1 MNSTRTVLQR
11 RTLIR
16 ARDLAAFRAALVDL
30 ATAGRP
36 LDARRRA
43 VVVPTRASA
52 ELLRQTI
59 ERACR
64 ASGRAAQI
72 LPDFVTRADLID
84 RLALAVPGHPAM
96 LSRAEREVLLERA
109 ARATAGRGRLGG
121 APFHLRPGLV
131 SAMLDFYDELRR
143 RQRTVRRFAHAIFG
157 QLKGERGVDRGTDSL
172 IHQTCFLGFT
182 FLAYE
187 RAVRA
192 SGAMDEHGLRRL
204 LLEAQPALPFDHLVV
219 AVADHPSDPRGLWP
233 ADFDLIGR
241 LRQLSR
247 VDVVVTDGL
256 HDAGFRERIESE
268 LPGIEE
274 SRAGGPSHTPILR
287 RPANADADGTGGTDQ
302 VCWVSRDREEEL
314 RDVVRMIHERAGTR
328 DGGALERTAIV
339 FHRPL
344 PYLYLSQQVLAEGQV
359 PYQAADA
366 LPLASEPYAALL
378 DVVLTFA
385 RTGGTRESA
394 IELLLGVRPGA
405 GDGLSASGIAALD
418 EALRERRATGEA
430 DTFDREVAAY
440 FADARARRRF
450 SPDAARLAAQ
460 AAAAMRAELLPF
472 RQSTQPSM
480 QIRTILD
487 FLRRHDHTPAED
499 GLWRDRHL
507 RARAAVHLAL
517 ESLAE
522 AFARHDDTAR
532 PRGDEDVA
540 SVIRHTIEAQTF
552 TPRRGRSGVH
562 LADAVAARFGGFDHV
577 HVVGLV
583 ETDWP
588 ERTRRSIFYTAGLLK
603 SLGWPQQP
611 DQTRVQQSVFT
622 DLLGLP
628 ERTLTLHAFQLE
640 TDSIVAPSPL
650 IELARDARSVPVARP
665 APCRIF
671 DDEVLTAG
679 TIANGVLDVTAAA
692 WAALREQRPDLSLP
706 QYSGQVAARPAERY
720 RVSRVDHYVDCPFK
734 YFAENVL
741 GLPEERDEMAGL
753 TPLERG
759 NLIHELFERFY
770 RAWDAERGGSIT
782 AATLPE
788 AVARFAALTDEML
801 ARLPEADRALERAR
815 LLGSLVAPGVAE
827 RVFQME
833 ADEGGQVVRRL
844 LESELKGPFVFPML
858 GGLATRTI
866 EISGKADRIDVLHD
880 GSLRV
885 VDYKLS
891 RLPDTRTSIQIA
903 VYAHAARQ
911 WLEARDKRAYSIRE
925 AKYIAF
931 GDEDKF
937 EGALGSRDQPA
948 AIAVETRA
956 GEFAGV
962 IGRIESGEFPPQPR
976 RVSECAWCRYAGVCR
991 KEYREGGDETAEPV

>member
-1 MNSTRTVLQR
+1 M
-11 RTLIR
+11 
-16 ARDLAAFRAALVDL
+16 
-30 ATAGRP
+30 
-36 LDARRRA
+36 
-43 VVVPTRASA
+43 VPTRASA

-59 ERACR
+59 EARCR
-64 ASGRAAQI
+64 ESGRACL
-72 LPDFVTRADLID
+72 LPDFMTRAELIE
-84 RLALAVPGHPAM
+84 RLARATARPAVL

-109 ARATAGRGRLGG
+109 VGAVSNRPRLGS
-121 APFHLRPGLV
+121 APFQVRPGLV

-143 RQRTVRRFAHAIFG
+143 RQRTVRRFAHAVFA
-157 QLKGERGVDRGTDSL
+157 QLRGERGLDRGTDSL
-172 IHQTCFLGFT
+172 IQQTSFLGFA

-187 RAVRA
+187 RAVRD
-192 SGAMDEHGLRRL
+192 SGGMDEHGLRDA
-204 LLEAQPALPFDHLVV
+204 LLETQPHLPFDHLVV

-241 LRQLSR
+241 LRHLAH

-256 HDAGFRERIESE
+256 HDAGFRERIEEE

-274 SRAGGPSHTPILR
+274 TRIDGPSHAPVLR
-287 RPANADADGTGGTDQ
+287 RPAGAADEDIA
-302 VCWVSRDREEEL
+302 WVSRDREEEL
-314 RDVVRMIHERAGTR
+314 RDVVRTIYDRAESGDR
-328 DGGALERTAIV
+328 APLERTTIV

-366 LPLASEPYAALL
+366 LPLAAEPYAALL

-394 IELLLGVRPGA
+394 VELLLGVRPGS
-405 GDGLSASGIAALD
+405 DQGLGIAALD

-430 DTFDREVAAY
+430 DTFEREVAAF
-440 FADARARRRF
+440 FADTRGRRG
-450 SPDAARLAAQ
+450 SADAAARAAQ
-460 AAAAMRAELLPF
+460 AAAGMRAMLLPF
-472 RQSTQPSM
+472 RESRQPSV
-480 QIRTILD
+480 QIRTLLD
-487 FLRRHDHTPAED
+487 FLRRHEPVPDDDHP
-499 GLWRDRHL
+499 WRDRHL

-517 ESLAE
+517 ESLAA
-522 AFARHDDTAR
+522 AFARHDDTPR
-532 PRGDEDVA
+532 PRADEDVA
-540 SVIRHTIEAQTF
+540 SRIRHAIEAQTF
-552 TPRRGRSGVH
+552 TPRRGDSGVH
-562 LADAVAARFGGFDHV
+562 LVDAVAARFGEFDHV

-588 ERTRRSIFYTAGLLK
+588 ERTRRSIFYTSGLLK

-611 DQTRVQQSVFT
+611 DHTRVQQAVFV

-628 ERTLTLHAFQLE
+628 ARTLTLHAFQLE
-640 TDSIVAPSPL
+640 SDSIVAPSPL
-650 IELARDARSVPVARP
+650 LELARDANAAPVPRP
-665 APCRIF
+665 APRRLF
-671 DDEVLTAG
+671 DDEVLTGRTIPAG
-679 TIANGVLDVTAAA
+679 IADAPEAA
-692 WAALREQRPDLSLP
+692 WIALRERRPDLTLP
-706 QYSGQVAARPAERY
+706 RYSGFVAARPAERY

-770 RAWDAERGGSIT
+770 RAWDEEHGGSIT
-782 AATLPE
+782 AATLPD
-788 AVARFAALTDEML
+788 AVERFAALTDEML
-801 ARLPEADRALERAR
+801 ARLPEADRVLERAR

-844 LESELKGPFVFPML
+844 LEIELKGPFVFPLL
-858 GGLATRTI
+858 GGFKTRTV
-866 EISGKADRIDVLHD
+866 EISGKADRIDVFND
-880 GSLRV
+880 GGLRV

-911 WLEARDKRAYSIRE
+911 WLEARDKRAYSIKE

-931 GDEDKF
+931 GDEERF
-937 EGALGSRDQPA
+937 EGGLGSRTEPA

-962 IGRIESGEFPPQPR
+962 VDRIESGAFPPQPR
-976 RVSECAWCRYAGVCR
+976 RVSECTWCRYAGVCR
-991 KEYREGGDETAEPV
+991 KEYKEGEDEAAEPV

>member
-1 MNSTRTVLQR
+1 VFQR
-11 RTLIR
+11 RTLVR

-59 ERACR
+59 EARCHDFGRACL
-64 ASGRAAQI
+64 
-72 LPDFVTRADLID
+72 LPDFVTRTELME
-84 RLALAVPGHPAM
+84 RLARATARPAVL

-109 ARATAGRGRLGG
+109 VGAVSNRPRLGG
-121 APFHLRPGLV
+121 APFQVRPGLV

-143 RQRTVRRFAHAIFG
+143 RQRTVRRFAHAVFG
-157 QLKGERGVDRGTDSL
+157 QLRGERGLDRGTDSL
-172 IHQTCFLGFT
+172 IQQTSFLGFA

-187 RAVRA
+187 RAARD
-192 SGAMDEHGLRRL
+192 SGAMDEHRLRDV
-204 LLEAQPALPFDHLVV
+204 LLETQPQLPFDHLVV

-241 LRQLSR
+241 LRHLAH

-256 HDAGFRERIESE
+256 HDAGFRERIEEE

-274 SRAGGPSHTPILR
+274 ARADGPSHKPLLR
-287 RPANADADGTGGTDQ
+287 RPAGAADEDIA
-302 VCWVSRDREEEL
+302 WVSRDREEEL
-314 RDVVRMIHERAGTR
+314 RDVVRTIYDRAESGERTP
-328 DGGALERTAIV
+328 LERTAVV

-366 LPLASEPYAALL
+366 LPLAAEPYAALL

-385 RTGGTRESA
+385 RTGGTRDSA
-394 IELLLGVRPGA
+394 IELLLGVRPGSDQ
-405 GDGLSASGIAALD
+405 GQTGVRPGSDLGLGIAALD

-430 DTFDREVAAY
+430 DTFEREVAAF
-440 FADARARRRF
+440 FADSRARRRG
-450 SPDAARLAAQ
+450 SADAAARAAQ
-460 AAAAMRAELLPF
+460 AAAAMRAMLLPF
-472 RQSTQPSM
+472 RKSRQPSV

-487 FLRRHDHTPAED
+487 FLRRHEPAPDDDHP
-499 GLWRDRHL
+499 WRDRHL

-517 ESLAE
+517 ESLAA
-522 AFARHDDTAR
+522 AFARHDDTPR
-532 PRGDEDVA
+532 PRADEDIA
-540 SVIRHTIEAQTF
+540 SRIRHAIEAQTF
-552 TPRRGRSGVH
+552 TPRRGDSGVH
-562 LADAVAARFGGFDHV
+562 LVDAVAARFGEFDHV

-588 ERTRRSIFYTAGLLK
+588 ERTRRSIFYTSGLLK

-611 DQTRVQQSVFT
+611 DHTRVQQAVFA

-628 ERTLTLHAFQLE
+628 ARTLTLHAFQLE
-640 TDSIVAPSPL
+640 SDSIVAPSPL
-650 IELARDARSVPVARP
+650 LELARDVNSAPVPRP
-665 APCRIF
+665 APRLLF
-671 DDEVLTAG
+671 DDEVLTGRTIPAG
-679 TIANGVLDVTAAA
+679 IVDAPAAA
-692 WAALREQRPDLSLP
+692 WVALRQRRPDLTLP
-706 QYSGQVAARPAERY
+706 GYSGFVAARPAERY

-770 RAWDAERGGSIT
+770 RAWDEERGGSIT

-788 AVARFAALTDEML
+788 AVERFAALTDEML
-801 ARLPEADRALERAR
+801 ARLPEADRVLERAR

-844 LESELKGPFVFPML
+844 LEIELKGPFVFPLL
-858 GGLATRTI
+858 GGLTTRTV
-866 EISGKADRIDVLHD
+866 EISGKADRIDVFHD
-880 GSLRV
+880 GGLRV

-891 RLPDTRTSIQIA
+891 RLPDARTSIQIA

-911 WLEARDKRAYSIRE
+911 LLEARDKRAYSIRE

-931 GDEDKF
+931 GDEERF
-937 EGALGSRDQPA
+937 EGGLGGRDQPP

-962 IGRIESGEFPPQPR
+962 IDRIESGAFPPQPR
-976 RVSECAWCRYAGVCR
+976 RISECAWCRYAGVCR
-991 KEYREGGDETAEPV
+991 KEYREGEDEAAEPV